1 MARFDLWDKAIQEK
15 LLDASKS
22 KLANWLITES
32 YLKETAQRVIK
43 TNSLT
48 KFILFLKVRK
58 IRQATLFFLIF
69 GNII

>member
-1 MARFDLWDKAIQEK
+1 LIDEK
-15 LLDASKS
+15 EIK
-22 KLANWLITES
+22 WLIPKS

-69 GNII
+69 GNMI

>member
-15 LLDASKS
+15 LLDTSKS

-32 YLKETAQRVIK
+32 YLKETAQRFIK
-43 TNSLT
+43 TNSVT
-48 KFILFLKVRK
+48 KFILFFKIRK